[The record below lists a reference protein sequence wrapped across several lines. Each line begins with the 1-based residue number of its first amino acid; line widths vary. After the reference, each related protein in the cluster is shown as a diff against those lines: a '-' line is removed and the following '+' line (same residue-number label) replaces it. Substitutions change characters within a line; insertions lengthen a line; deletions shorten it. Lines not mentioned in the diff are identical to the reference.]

1 MGRETLRH
9 RKGSPTQIRVVDEGY
24 IMGQLEAPR
33 LDSFPFSRGA
43 VWVRNR
49 WGSSMHTRHLV
60 GDKWA
65 GPFGHSPVP
74 VCFGDNGVRYF
85 PCLKLGTRQICV
97 AARAV
102 DGEDVRYLVFPDFRI
117 TEEKLGPVLD
127 RIYRAGVREI
137 EYSALRRLLDM

>member
-9 RKGSPTQIRVVDEGY
+9 RKGSPRQIQVVDEGY
-24 IMGQLEAPR
+24 IMGR
-33 LDSFPFSRGA
+33 LVTPHVEGFARG
-43 VWVRNR
+43 VIFVRNR
-49 WGSSMHTRHLV
+49 WGNSMHTRHLARGKWV
-60 GDKWA
+60 GA
-65 GPFGHSPVP
+65 FGHSPVP

-85 PCLKLGTRQICV
+85 PCAKLGTRQICV

-137 EYSALRRLLDM
+137 EYSVLRRLLDM